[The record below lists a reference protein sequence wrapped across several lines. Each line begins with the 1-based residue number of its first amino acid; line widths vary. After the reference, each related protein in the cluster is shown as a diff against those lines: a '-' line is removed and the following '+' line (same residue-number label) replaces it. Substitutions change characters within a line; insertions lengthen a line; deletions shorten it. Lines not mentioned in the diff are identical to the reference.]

1 MPVEVHAAVGSLLK
15 WVLAVSYHRKGVY
28 NRVDAIRS
36 ELDEWT
42 QREYN
47 YDELPNEQFFDL
59 YYHGTE
65 SSFARSI
72 TAEERDR
79 HVASLT
85 RVREILVE
93 HYPECP
99 PLRSLMTKVSAAVSS
114 LQGWAG

>member
-1 MPVEVHAAVGSLLK
+1 MSMPFAANSTSG
-15 WVLAVSYHRKGVY
+15 
-28 NRVDAIRS
+28 RS
-36 ELDEWT
+36 VNT
-42 QREYN
+42 TN
-47 YDELPNEQFFDL
+47 DELPNEQFFDL

-85 RVREILVE
+85 RVQEILAK

-99 PLRSLMTKVSAAVSS
+99 PRRSLMTKVSAAVSS